1 MTDEHEADWSAKRRE
16 HLGDQFSSLGR
27 IGLYVQLVLLA
38 GPFLLAV
45 YLLFF
50 GRTAQP
56 GMTRIDFSSY
66 ISLGSFLIMAFTT
79 YWFYRYTRVGKQLHQ
94 PERFPSRSS
103 VITTTWVGFWA
114 GWLGII
120 FSMLLLLAAA
130 WRMMFVLILN
140 PQSGLIVAPNPATNP
155 GYSLSA
161 IDAISLTWLV
171 VSLAAELMVLG
182 LTLWLLFK
190 LTWPSSAEINEPA
203 ALAAE

>member
-1 MTDEHEADWSAKRRE
+1 MSVEHEADWSAKRRE
-16 HLGDQFSSLGR
+16 HIGEQFSSLGR
-27 IGLYVQLVLLA
+27 IGFYVQLALLA
-38 GPFLLAV
+38 APLLLAV

-50 GRTAQP
+50 GRPAQP
-56 GMTRIDFSSY
+56 GMTRLDFSSY

-79 YWFYRYTRVGKQLHQ
+79 YWFYRYIRVGKKLRD
-94 PERFPSRSS
+94 PERFPPRSS
-103 VITTTWVGFWA
+103 VITTLWVGFGA

-130 WRMMFVLILN
+130 WRMMFVLIFN
-140 PQSGLIVAPNPATNP
+140 PQSGLIIAPNPAVNP

-171 VSLAAELMVLG
+171 ISLAAELMVLG

-190 LTWPSSAEINEPA
+190 VTWPSSAEIEEPA